1 MNDIQK
7 YTEMFLTL
15 HTAKVKGQRA
25 PHKAILLLTIIDL
38 VEKGII
44 TSSHIEL
51 SEELVDGF
59 NETWKRYLGLS
70 TIFTPDIAKPFF
82 HMQHESFWRL
92 VEYEEACSMMVA
104 EESPWIDQI
113 KEKKPLL
120 KGSYSL
126 KAMRQTFAYA
136 EIDVNLFVLLKNAET
151 RALFRTILIKE
162 YLTTQPTKSMTN
174 LTALMITLSFI
185 TLVA

>member
-1 MNDIQK
+1 
-7 YTEMFLTL
+7 
-15 HTAKVKGQRA
+15 
-25 PHKAILLLTIIDL
+25 
-38 VEKGII
+38 
-44 TSSHIEL
+44 
-51 SEELVDGF
+51 
-59 NETWKRYLGLS
+59 
-70 TIFTPDIAKPFF
+70 
-82 HMQHESFWRL
+82 
-92 VEYEEACSMMVA
+92 MVA
-104 EESPWIDQI
+104 EESPLIDQI